1 MQREADRGQG
11 ACSRGA
17 LRAGALACLLLT
29 GAVGTSDAA
38 DDAPFA
44 PEGML
49 IAETVD
55 DLFLDEPAGD
65 ATPADAAAASEPDED
80 AAGAA
85 APATADDLFGSDV
98 PETAATPAPSTTTDP
113 RGPGVRFSGFVQN
126 ELAFT
131 YADPEHYSK
140 FRTLARA
147 RLNGTLTDR
156 VKWQASGTFF
166 YDPVFE
172 LEDDFYSARVE
183 DDQEV
188 DGWVDETFLDIDA
201 DDWEFR
207 VGRQHIIWGEM
218 VGLFF
223 ADVVSA
229 LDLRQFVLPDFDL
242 IRIPQ
247 WAARAEYFKGDFH
260 AELIYLPVVT
270 KDNVGEFGGDYRPNP
285 FVLPAGVNGVFLE
298 DKMLNNP
305 GEDFGAGSRLSYL
318 KEGWDLSAFYYTS
331 PDKTASYRR
340 DLSFAGR
347 APSVVFAPQHER
359 IHQLGGTLAK
369 DFGHFV
375 LKSEAV
381 QTFGRRLS
389 VTDVAD
395 LDGLA
400 ETDELRYVVGIDWAG
415 EQGHNVN
422 VQFFQTWFQ
431 DQRDD
436 MGVKELET
444 GASLY
449 LTTTAIHPDIE
460 PEILWI
466 RSLDRNDWLLEMKV
480 TWEFAQ
486 NWRGVLGADIFE
498 GPRNRLFG
506 QFDNTDRVYYEL
518 RYSF

>member
-1 MQREADRGQG
+1 MRKKRDRSRVVLVIGWVAAAVANG
-11 ACSRGA
+11 AGSASVGA
-17 LRAGALACLLLT
+17 EEPDASMRDSVLL
-29 GAVGTSDAA
+29 
-38 DDAPFA
+38 
-44 PEGML
+44 
-49 IAETVD
+49 AETAD
-55 DLFLDEPAGD
+55 DLFLDLPTEEESPAEDVEAAGMPD
-65 ATPADAAAASEPDED
+65 MEEHSADAPGSADE
-80 AAGAA
+80 
-85 APATADDLFGSDV
+85 LFQSDV
-98 PETAATPAPSTTTDP
+98 PEIAADAAPETPTVADRPA
-113 RGPGVRFSGFVQN
+113 VRFSGFVQN
-126 ELAFT
+126 ELAYT
-131 YADPEHYSK
+131 YADPDHFSK
-140 FRTLARA
+140 FRTLARL
-147 RLNGTLTDR
+147 RLNGTLSAR

-172 LEDDFYSARVE
+172 LEDDFYPDRVE
-183 DDQEV
+183 DDQKL
-188 DGWVDETFLDIDA
+188 DGWIDETFLDIDA

-207 VGRQHIIWGEM
+207 IGRQHIIWGEM

-260 AELIYLPVVT
+260 AEFIYLPVVT

-285 FVLPAGVNGVFLE
+285 FVLPAGVNGVFLQDE
-298 DKMLNNP
+298 MLNDA
-305 GEDFGAGSRLSYL
+305 GEDYGAGSRLSYL
-318 KEGWDLSAFYYTS
+318 HDGWDLSAFYYTS

-340 DLSFAGR
+340 DLSFAGLV
-347 APSVVFAPQHER
+347 PTVVFKPEHER

-369 DFGHFV
+369 DFGQFV

-381 QTFGRRLS
+381 QTFDRRLS
-389 VTDVAD
+389 VTSIAD
-395 LDGLA
+395 PDGLA

-444 GASLY
+444 GASVY
-449 LTTTAIHPDIE
+449 LTTSAIHPDIE

-498 GPRNRLFG
+498 GRRNRLFG
-506 QFDNTDRVYYEL
+506 QFDDTDRVYYEL